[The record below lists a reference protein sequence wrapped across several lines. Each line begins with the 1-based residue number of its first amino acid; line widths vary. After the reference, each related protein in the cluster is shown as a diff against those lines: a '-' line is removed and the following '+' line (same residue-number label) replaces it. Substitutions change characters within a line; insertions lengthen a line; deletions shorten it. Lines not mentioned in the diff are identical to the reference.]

1 MRLRHESEYKTWKMN
16 NNNALGDYIVRFAD
30 RWMELME
37 SRIEKGEQ
45 VQDIAS
51 KTMKLADTDGL
62 TEAMKFSAIS
72 IVTLCWAYGDDL
84 REWFKKET
92 EGEEEEEDAT
102 EAQWGSSFRPV
113 WLRS

>member
-1 MRLRHESEYKTWKMN
+1 MRLRHESEYNTWKMSN
-16 NNNALGDYIVRFAD
+16 NNDLGNYIVRFAD

-51 KTMKLADTDGL
+51 KTMKLADTEGL
-62 TEAMKFSAIS
+62 TEAMRFSAIK
-72 IVTLCWAYGDDL
+72 IVTFCWAYGDDL
-84 REWFKKET
+84 REWYIKET
-92 EGEEEEEDAT
+92 EEEEEDDT

-113 WLRS
+113 WLRR